1 MIVQT
6 SFFQELAL
14 PKRSILN
21 DIVVEHGPP
30 QIIGPLLAWLDAK
43 AANLGLTLAFASLAE
58 LMSVNR
64 ANRQG
69 WFPLT
74 PLFDPEASG
83 LGEVNG
89 FCVVARTEAGKVV
102 ATHAA
107 RLYDWDN
114 SNFRDEAQSRRLFYA
129 DPLRL
134 APKNEVFEVHGSF
147 GEHIRGRAIYSGAA
161 WVHPD
166 FRKLGI
172 TGILPRFTKALML
185 TRWQPDFIIS
195 LMLESNWKR
204 GLATT
209 FNYPHVDWGAHW
221 GSAEAPVSRFA
232 VVSMTAAE
240 LLSDLTN
247 AVELRPAK
255 VDGLIEQRRA

>member
-1 MIVQT
+1 MC
-6 SFFQELAL
+6 
-14 PKRSILN
+14 
-21 DIVVEHGPP
+21 
-30 QIIGPLLAWLDAK
+30 
-43 AANLGLTLAFASLAE
+43 
-58 LMSVNR
+58 VNR
-64 ANRQG
+64 ANRKG

-83 LGEVNG
+83 LGEDNG
-89 FCVVARTEAGKVV
+89 FCVAARTAAGKVV

-134 APKNEVFEVHGSF
+134 APKGESFEVHGSF
-147 GEHIRGRAIYSGAA
+147 GEHIKGRVIYSGAA

-185 TRWQPDFIIS
+185 TRWQPDFIMS
-195 LMLESNWKR
+195 LMLESNWNR
-204 GLATT
+204 GLAKT

-240 LLSDLTN
+240 LLSDLTH